1 MQYHSKIALKVCVE
15 SESENMEKGLRGSG
29 DRTLGVP
36 LGGTRRVGGTWDF
49 SGGPVVKSSPS
60 NAEGAGMIPGWR
72 AKIPHA
78 SVVKKT

>member
-1 MQYHSKIALKVCVE
+1 MVIEVKFEA
-15 SESENMEKGLRGSG
+15 
-29 DRTLGVP
+29 
-36 LGGTRRVGGTWDF
+36 TWDF

-60 NAEGAGMIPGWR
+60 NAEGAEMIPGWR